1 MIKIETERIP
11 ILIWADEA
19 DLPGFE
25 EAIAQAR
32 NLANHPLARQH
43 VALMPDFHVGY
54 GMPIGGVF
62 ATQGGVVPNAV
73 GVDIGC
79 GMIACR
85 TALHSEELDRDMLQ
99 SIRQRI
105 HEAVPVGNGP
115 RGNHN
120 SQRELW
126 EGSDTNNEALQRLL
140 PNARKQIGTLGGGNH
155 FIEVQRDEEGRVWLM
170 VHSGSR
176 GIGKQ
181 VCDFYDAKA
190 RKLMTMVEAPPD
202 RDLAYLPEGSEEFD
216 AYLEAMNW
224 CLRFAEVSRGRM
236 LDATVAAVR
245 DVIGRDPGAEERI
258 ETHHNYAVAE
268 QHEGETVLVHRKG
281 AVRASGPVIIP
292 GSMGTASYIA
302 RGLDNEASFGTC
314 SHGAGRV
321 MGRKQA
327 NRTITHDEAVEAM
340 RHVVFGIRTGDYEE
354 MPQAYKDIHKV
365 MSNQADLVEPLHVL
379 TPLAVVKG

>member
-11 ILIWADEA
+11 ILIWADQA
-19 DLPGFE
+19 DLAGFD

-62 ATQGGVVPNAV
+62 ATRGGVVPNAV

-85 TALHSEELDRDMLQ
+85 TAIQADELDRDMLQ
-99 SIRQRI
+99 SARQRI

-115 RGNHN
+115 RGNHKDA
-120 SQRELW
+120 RALW
-126 EGSDTNNEALQRLL
+126 EGSETENAALQPLL
-140 PNARKQIGTLGGGNH
+140 AGARRQVGTLGGGNH

-181 VCDFYDAKA
+181 VCDYYDARA
-190 RKLMTMVEAPPD
+190 RKLMASVEVAPD
-202 RDLAYLPEGSEEFD
+202 KDLAYLPEGTPEYD

-224 CLRFAEVSRGRM
+224 CLRFAEESRGRM
-236 LDATVAAVR
+236 LDAALEAVR
-245 DVIGRDPGAEERI
+245 DVVGRDPGAEGRI

-268 QHEGETVLVHRKG
+268 PHEGETMLVHRKG
-281 AVRASGPVIIP
+281 AVRAAGPVIIP

-327 NRTITHDEAVEAM
+327 NRTITHDEAIEAM
-340 RHVVFGIRTGDYEE
+340 RHVVFGVRTGDYEE

-379 TPLAVVKG
+379 TPMAVVKG